1 MNILVTVQTKPHHR
15 AWLES
20 AAPGAQFIY
29 KEDGVTRADIENAD
43 ILLGNVSPA
52 LLSPADK
59 LRWMQTASAGV
70 DGYMNGCLPKD
81 AVLTNATGAYGLA
94 ISEYMLAVWL
104 ELMKKLHRYRD
115 RQSESDWHDLGP
127 VTSVWGSTVLVLGL
141 GNIGGEFAKR
151 AKALGAKVIG
161 VRRAGTE
168 KPD

>member
-29 KEDGVTRADIENAD
+29 KEESVTRADIGNAD

-70 DGYMNGCLPKD
+70 DGY
-81 AVLTNATGAYGLA
+81 
-94 ISEYMLAVWL
+94 
-104 ELMKKLHRYRD
+104 
-115 RQSESDWHDLGP
+115 
-127 VTSVWGSTVLVLGL
+127 VT
-141 GNIGGEFAKR
+141 A
-151 AKALGAKVIG
+151 AC
-161 VRRAGTE
+161 RRT
-168 KPD
+168 PC